1 VITYRPFIRQ
11 ILQFSHSIK
20 NHASSPNF
28 PSVSSEFRQD
38 ITAPVI
44 HPKARTHGDID
55 PQVVELAKKGI
66 KALIESTRAFH
77 GLGDRRPIITN
88 VFGTAHAQW
97 GNLLILSAAFRDPIL
112 HTYVDEELLRTLFH
126 KTIQFL
132 RQSATA
138 TSALRTDMH
147 ILEGL
152 QRDLFSY
159 DPRTNSSFSS
169 GTSAPGYHTPRP
181 VPMAAPPQMPHQMG
195 DQGHP
200 RSMPH
205 HLQMNSSHG
214 Q

>member
-1 VITYRPFIRQ
+1 MLT
-11 ILQFSHSIK
+11 
-20 NHASSPNF
+20 NSS
-28 PSVSSEFRQD
+28 
-38 ITAPVI
+38 
-44 HPKARTHGDID
+44 
-55 PQVVELAKKGI
+55 
-66 KALIESTRAFH
+66 
-77 GLGDRRPIITN
+77 
-88 VFGTAHAQW
+88 QW
-97 GNLLILSAAFRDPIL
+97 GNLLVLSAAFRDPVL
-112 HTYVDEELLRTLFH
+112 HSYVDEELLRTLFH

-181 VPMAAPPQMPHQMG
+181 VAMAAPPQMPHSMS

-205 HLQMNSSHG
+205 HLQMTSHG

>member
-1 VITYRPFIRQ
+1 MRE
-11 ILQFSHSIK
+11 
-20 NHASSPNF
+20 F
-28 PSVSSEFRQD
+28 PSFKPCFQSTMLTNSS
-38 ITAPVI
+38 
-44 HPKARTHGDID
+44 
-55 PQVVELAKKGI
+55 
-66 KALIESTRAFH
+66 
-77 GLGDRRPIITN
+77 
-88 VFGTAHAQW
+88 QW
-97 GNLLILSAAFRDPIL
+97 GNLLVLSAAFRDPVL
-112 HTYVDEELLRTLFH
+112 HSYVDEELLRTLFH

-181 VPMAAPPQMPHQMG
+181 VAMAAPPQMPHSMS

-205 HLQMNSSHG
+205 HLQMTSHG